1 MKIVIKRE
9 MYRIHLRHPFTMII
23 AGPTGCSKTQ
33 WIKNLISKNKS
44 IIDPPPERII
54 YCYGE
59 YQRCFS
65 DMKNV
70 EFYSGLNRTVIESL
84 SPNEP
89 NLLILD
95 DLMDEISDDAFVSKL
110 FTKFSHHR
118 NISIILILQNFF
130 NRGKVMRTLSLNSQ
144 YIVLFKNPRD
154 KAQSMHLARQLYPN
168 YIKKFL
174 SIYNSATE
182 EPFSYLFIDLK
193 PETPEEVRLLSN
205 VLDEQANIKAYKV
218 I

>member
-1 MKIVIKRE
+1 
-9 MYRIHLRHPFTMII
+9 MII
-23 AGPTGCSKTQ
+23 AGPTGCGKTQ
-33 WIKNLISKNKS
+33 WIKNLIAKNAS
-44 IIDPPPERII
+44 VIYPPPDRII

-59 YQRCFS
+59 YQQCFNE
-65 DMKNV
+65 MKNV
-70 EFYSGLNRTVIESL
+70 ELYSGLDRTVIESL

-95 DLMDEISDDAFVSKL
+95 DLMDEISDDEFVSKL
-110 FTKFSHHR
+110 FTKLSHHR

-154 KAQSMHLARQLYPN
+154 KAQSMHLARQIYPN

-174 SIYNSATE
+174 SIYNIATE
-182 EPFSYLFIDLK
+182 EPFSYLFIEIK

-205 VLDEQANIKAYKV
+205 VLNEKAHITAYKV
-218 I
+218 IFTFLTIRSLS